1 MPMLFKTNKYG
12 KIKKMK
18 FKIGDKV
25 KTGKNG
31 LELYGVTNEFAEM
44 KVIDIRELKG
54 SDIKVE
60 ILNHSKDKIE
70 IGNSYWVDSKYF
82 ELVNQTIEKVI
93 GNFEL
98 MINGEE
104 ITIIDKDLDAITLT
118 KKELKE
124 IYNKIK

>member
-1 MPMLFKTNKYG
+1 
-12 KIKKMK
+12 MK

>member
-1 MPMLFKTNKYG
+1 MSMLFKTNKYG

>member
-1 MPMLFKTNKYG
+1 MLFKTNKYG